1 MPHRT
6 PFSVRNALSP
16 ASIALV
22 LSLAAGA
29 FGPATAQVA
38 PDPASRLAEKRLLVI
53 NGTDAANTAHG
64 ASRRILSQ
72 RLNLL
77 QAQTGFQLDSV
88 TGSAAPSTNLAAY
101 DIIVFNYWFHSGHVT
116 NEVFQ
121 PGFLPFA
128 DAFKAWMTEPGKR
141 RGWLG
146 VHSSGANEAGEW
158 NWFRDSVSSMRY
170 ALHGA
175 GTPSGTIRRTQD
187 PAVRAHPIM
196 HGLPDTMRV
205 NADEWY
211 TFDTTA
217 PTWRDVRVMY
227 SLDEGTL
234 STPLEPEF
242 SMNPH
247 PMAWFREDSA
257 TGNRF
262 FYTGLIHQN
271 PGGATPFAQFYAD
284 LILRALEYLAGYTPT
299 ALHEGGGGPRP
310 RAPAVA
316 DVLPGGVIRLRAAGP
331 YTLGVHTPEG
341 TRLHSVRGQGR
352 AGEAWRPDALRVPG
366 VYLVRVATRA
376 GSVTRLVVV
385 P

>member
-1 MPHRT
+1 MSFRIPLSARRT
-6 PFSVRNALSP
+6 ARP
-16 ASIALV
+16 AIVPLVTMLV
-22 LSLAAGA
+22 LCAST
-29 FGPATAQVA
+29 PATAQVA
-38 PDPASRLAEKRLLVI
+38 PDPASRLSTKRLLVI

-77 QAQTGFQLDSV
+77 QTQIGFQLDSV
-88 TGSAAPSTNLAAY
+88 TGSAAPPVNLAAY
-101 DIIVFNYWFHSGHVT
+101 DIIVFNYWFHSGYVM

-121 PGFLPFA
+121 TGFRPFA
-128 DAFKAWMTEPGKR
+128 DAFKAWMTDAGTR

-175 GTPSGTIRRTQD
+175 GTPAGTIRRTQD
-187 PAVRAHPIM
+187 AAVRAHPIM
-196 HGLPDTMRV
+196 QGLPDSMRV

-217 PTWRDVRVMY
+217 PTWRDVRVLY
-227 SLDEGTL
+227 SLDETTL

-242 SMNPH
+242 SMTPH
-247 PMAWFREDSA
+247 PMAWFREDST

-284 LILRALEYLAGYTPT
+284 LMLRALEYLAGYAPSS
-299 ALHEGGGGPRP
+299 LHGGRGLPDH
-310 RAPAVA
+310 APAVA
-316 DVLPGGVIRLRAAGP
+316 DLLPGGAIAIDAAGP
-331 YTLGVHTPEG
+331 YTLTVHTVEG
-341 TRLHSVRGQGR
+341 AQVYAVRGEGHGR
-352 AGEAWRPDALRVPG
+352 ETWRPVVLREPG
-366 VYLVRVATRA
+366 VYLVRVKTRT
-376 GSVTRLVVV
+376 GSLTRLAVV